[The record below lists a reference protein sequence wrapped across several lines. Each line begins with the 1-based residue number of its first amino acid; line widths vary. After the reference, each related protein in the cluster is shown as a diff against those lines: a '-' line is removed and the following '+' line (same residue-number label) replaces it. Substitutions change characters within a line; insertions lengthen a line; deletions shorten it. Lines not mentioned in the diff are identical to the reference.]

1 MTEILGEVWTD
12 KADTFWI
19 DSKGRKQFY
28 YAIETTGMKYATI
41 ANMARSSYTLE
52 EEGERAT
59 DD

>member
-1 MTEILGEVWTD
+1 MWTEKSD
-12 KADTFWI
+12 KFWI

-41 ANMARSSYTLE
+41 ANMSRSSYTLE

>member
-1 MTEILGEVWTD
+1 MTTETGEMWTD

-28 YAIETTGMKYATI
+28 YAIETTGMRYATI
-41 ANMARSSYTLE
+41 ANMARSSYTME
-52 EEGERAT
+52 EEGEGTA